1 MERYHLGLHVVYSNI
16 LLWYSIHGE
25 HGEHGKKRLQKEIKT
40 LDRSDLSEALYS
52 ALNITLSVQHY
63 GQSIS
68 GAVKQLAKCQ
78 DNIEQTMIL

>member
-1 MERYHLGLHVVYSNI
+1 MKE
-16 LLWYSIHGE
+16 
-25 HGEHGKKRLQKEIKT
+25 KRLQKEINT

-68 GAVKQLAKCQ
+68 RAVKQLCAKYQ
-78 DNIEQTMIL
+78 DNIEQTMMS

>member
-1 MERYHLGLHVVYSNI
+1 MWFI
-16 LLWYSIHGE
+16 LISCFGILYTVDK
-25 HGEHGKKRLQKEIKT
+25 KKRLQKEIKT

-68 GAVKQLAKCQ
+68 EAVKQPCA
-78 DNIEQTMIL
+78 

>member
-1 MERYHLGLHVVYSNI
+1 MERHQLGLHVVYSNI

-25 HGEHGKKRLQKEIKT
+25 HKKRLQKEIKT

-68 GAVKQLAKCQ
+68 GAVMQLCA
-78 DNIEQTMIL
+78 

>member
-1 MERYHLGLHVVYSNI
+1 MERHQLGLHVVYSNI
-16 LLWYSIHGE
+16 LLWYSIHGRQ
-25 HGEHGKKRLQKEIKT
+25 KKRLQKEIKT

-68 GAVKQLAKCQ
+68 GAVKQPC
-78 DNIEQTMIL
+78 T